1 LTQHKDGQFLDE
13 NKYILQ
19 KTPVVRRKVV
29 DLIAESPNNR
39 VIPQINILNE
49 NQSIINS
56 PEVPIKS
63 KTVKNSK

>member
-1 LTQHKDGQFLDE
+1 MTQHKDGQFLDE